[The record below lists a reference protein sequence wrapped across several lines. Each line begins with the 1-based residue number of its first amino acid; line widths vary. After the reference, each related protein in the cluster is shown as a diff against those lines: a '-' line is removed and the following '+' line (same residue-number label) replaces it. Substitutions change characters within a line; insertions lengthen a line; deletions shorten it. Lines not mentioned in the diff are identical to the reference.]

1 MTDSESANND
11 VIRVSMEL
19 SGPYEDVMEKLRSKT
34 DPDDSIEPLLG
45 DVEQVLDTVEQMQA
59 GTRSTIAAE
68 LPAEMTVDYDAESL
82 VDLLQVLKRYGLLE
96 LDGNTWKIPDETEA

>member
-19 SGPYEDVMEKLRSKT
+19 SGPYEDVMEKLGSKT
-34 DPDDSIEPLLG
+34 GPDDSIEPLLG